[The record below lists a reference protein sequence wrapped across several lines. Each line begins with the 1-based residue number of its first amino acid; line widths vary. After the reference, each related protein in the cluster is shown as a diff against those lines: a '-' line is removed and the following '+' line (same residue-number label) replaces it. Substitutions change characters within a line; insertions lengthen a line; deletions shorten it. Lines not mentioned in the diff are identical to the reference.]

1 RGSIPPAPGGH
12 RLGLGLPGYLILFA
26 PPAFVLQ
33 RQVKRPGRC
42 LRRRC
47 SSGSLRISPLHPEF
61 HAPLRP
67 SSRTVWEAPSR
78 VSREI
83 SPPTRTAAYAPFT
96 PSNSGQ
102 RSPPTYYRGCWHV
115 VSRGFFLGYRPSGLP
130 PRLVPQKSGLR
141 PEGRP
146 PARGVAR
153 SGLPPLP

>member
-1 RGSIPPAPGGH
+1 
-12 RLGLGLPGYLILFA
+12 
-26 PPAFVLQ
+26 
-33 RQVKRPGRC
+33 

-67 SSRTVWEAPSR
+67 SSPAVWKAPSR

-83 SPPTRTAAYAPFT
+83 SPPTRRAAYAPFT

-102 RSPPTYYRGCWHV
+102 RSPPTYYRGCCHV
-115 VSRGFFLGYRPSGLP
+115 VSRGFFLGYRPAL
-130 PRLVPQKSGLR
+130 LVSKKSGLR

-153 SGLPPLP
+153 SGLRPLPKIPHCCPP